1 MKKIVFLL
9 LAFSTLISCDDI
21 QVNEVALQAKVN
33 DNLYI
38 STDARASATADG
50 GLLIQGFT
58 DTESLTLRI
67 SQLKKGIFEI
77 KEGSPNYAVFENFEG
92 NLFLTKPD
100 GVGTVTITELNEAT
114 KTLSG
119 TFLFNA
125 IAPGIDTIYVSQGVM
140 YNIPYSGADV
150 PDPTNAGTFSAEVDG
165 NPFLPFVVS
174 ARDTGNSIIVSGSTA
189 NATMAITMPSNVEVG
204 EYGLPKSKFSAKY
217 QDGDGPQTTAAGQ
230 INVLEHNTAAKT
242 IKGTFSFLTNRSEI
256 TVGKFEV
263 TY

>member
-9 LAFSTLISCDDI
+9 LAFSTFISCDDT

-38 STDARASATADG
+38 STDARASSTADG
-50 GLLIQGFT
+50 GILIQGFT

-67 SQLKKGIFEI
+67 SKLKEGIFEI

-92 NLFLTKPD
+92 NLFLTKPE

-119 TFLFNA
+119 SFLFNA

-140 YNIPYSGADV
+140 YNIPYSGDDI
-150 PDPTNAGTFSAEVDG
+150 PDPTNAGTFSAQVDG
-165 NPFLPFVVS
+165 NPFLPIVVS

-189 NATMAITMPSNVEVG
+189 NATMAISMPSGVEVG
-204 EYGLPKSKFSAKY
+204 EYTLPKSKFSAKY

-230 INVLEHNTAAKT
+230 INVLEHNTGNKT

-256 TVGKFEV
+256 AVGKFEV